1 MKLTKEQLRELIK
14 EEYLRGVPEYILRQA
29 TTKYVDD
36 IRKQLFKYI
45 ISNKSLTGQSQR
57 EALSAANEVLE
68 DLEEKANDLLEEQL
82 FEFMRKV

>member
-1 MKLTKEQLRELIK
+1 MKLTQEQLRELIK

-45 ISNKSLTGQSQR
+45 MSNKSLTGQSQR